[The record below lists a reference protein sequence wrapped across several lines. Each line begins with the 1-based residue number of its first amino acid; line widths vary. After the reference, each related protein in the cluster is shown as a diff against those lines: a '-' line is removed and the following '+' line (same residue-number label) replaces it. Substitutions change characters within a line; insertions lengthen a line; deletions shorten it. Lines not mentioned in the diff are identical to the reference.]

1 MSTDVIGYQMG
12 TQCAQWQVV
21 NTLPSN
27 IPTVAA
33 ICFPDV
39 LKRIQ
44 VELDSVIGRDR
55 LPTFDDERSLPF
67 LRAFIKE
74 VTRRVFLSYLDLL
87 PC

>member
-1 MSTDVIGYQMG
+1 MG

-27 IPTVAA
+27 IQTVAA

-74 VTRRVFLSYLDLL
+74 VTRRVFLSYLGLL